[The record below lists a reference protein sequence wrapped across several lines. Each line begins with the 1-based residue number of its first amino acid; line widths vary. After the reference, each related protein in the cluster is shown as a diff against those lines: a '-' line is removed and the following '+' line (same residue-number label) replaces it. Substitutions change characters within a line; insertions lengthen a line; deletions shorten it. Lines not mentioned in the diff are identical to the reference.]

1 MSAVVHIMKPAR
13 QNAGPDSA
21 LVARARTGD
30 LAAFEEIYRLSVG
43 RIYAVCLRMTA
54 DPAIAEDCTQAA
66 FIRAWQKLD
75 RFEGR
80 SAFTTWLHRIA
91 VNEVLGRHRSEGRRR
106 AHVELVSELPAGTD
120 VDLQSRD
127 AGINMDLEAA
137 IQTLPNGAR
146 EVFVL
151 YAVYGHT
158 HQEIADTLDL
168 AVGTCKAQVHR
179 ARKLLRARLEK

>member
-1 MSAVVHIMKPAR
+1 MPAAALKMKPAR
-13 QNAGPDSA
+13 RNTGHETA
-21 LVARARTGD
+21 LVR
-30 LAAFEEIYRLSVG
+30 LAAGGDAGAFEQLYRDCVG

-54 DPAIAEDCTQAA
+54 DPAIAEDCTQNA
-66 FIRAWQKLD
+66 FLRAWEKLD

-80 SAFTTWLHRIA
+80 SAFSSWLHRIA

-106 AHVELVSELPAGTD
+106 THLELVSELPVGTD
-120 VDLQSRD
+120 VDTQSRD
-127 AGINMDLEAA
+127 AGANMDLETAV
-137 IQTLPNGAR
+137 QSLPDGAR

-151 YAVYGHT
+151 YAVYGYT
-158 HQEIADTLDL
+158 HQEIADMLDL